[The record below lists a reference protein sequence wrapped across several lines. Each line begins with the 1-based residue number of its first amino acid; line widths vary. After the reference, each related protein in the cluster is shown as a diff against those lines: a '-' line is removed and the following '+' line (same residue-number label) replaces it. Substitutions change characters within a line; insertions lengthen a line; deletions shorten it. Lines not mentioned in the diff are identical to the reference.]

1 MNQNELL
8 NTLKKVDEEKT
19 TIKKQDAKQ
28 KVGSPVELMFN
39 QPNIRAKFEKVL
51 NENTNQFIGGI
62 LSLVKSDTYLS
73 KCDPATILS
82 SAMQAAILDLP
93 INKTLGYAYIVPYK
107 NKDKGH
113 EAQLQIGYKGYI
125 QLALRSGQYENMNV
139 IPIYDGELIS
149 YNRLTEELKLNFDER
164 KSDEVIGYAAHFKLI
179 NGFNKTVYWT
189 KEQVKSH
196 ANQHSQSYRRG
207 NKIWEEHF
215 DAMACKTVLKHVL
228 AQYGLLSVEMQQAVI
243 KDKDVINDNNDIDNF
258 DDDTIILNDGD
269 FEVMDNDNLQ

>member
-19 TIKKQDAKQ
+19 TIKKQYAKQ

-51 NENTNQFIGGI
+51 NENTNQFIGSI

-149 YNRLTEELKLNFDER
+149 YNRLTEELKFDFEGR
-164 KSDEVIGYAAHFKLI
+164 KSDQVVGYAAHFKLI

-196 ANQHSQSYRRG
+196 ANQHSQSYKKG

-215 DAMACKTVLKHVL
+215 DAMACKTVLKSVL
-228 AQYGLLSVEMQQAVI
+228 AQYGLLSIEMQQAVI
-243 KDKDVINDNNDIDNF
+243 KDVIKDNDNIDNF

>member
-8 NTLKKVDEEKT
+8 NTWKKIDEDKP
-19 TIKKQDAKQ
+19 TIKKQDVEQ
-28 KVGSPVELMFN
+28 KVGSPIELMLN
-39 QPNIRAKFEKVL
+39 KPNIRAKFEKIL
-51 NENTNQFIGGI
+51 DKKANQFMGSI
-62 LSLVKSDTYLS
+62 LSLVKSDAYLS

-149 YNRLTEELKLNFDER
+149 YNRLTEELKFDFEVR

-196 ANQHSQSYRRG
+196 SNQHSQSYRRG

-228 AQYGLLSVEMQQAVI
+228 AQYGLLSIEMQQAVI
-243 KDKDVINDNNDIDNF
+243 KDKDVINDNDDIDNF

-269 FEVMDNDNLQ
+269 FEVMDNDNL

>member
-8 NTLKKVDEEKT
+8 NTLKKVDEEKI
-19 TIKKQDAKQ
+19 TIKRQDVKQ

-51 NENTNQFIGGI
+51 NENTNQFIGSI
-62 LSLVKSDTYLS
+62 LSLVKSDAYLS
-73 KCDPATILS
+73 KCDPATVLS
-82 SAMQAAILDLP
+82 SAMQAAILKLP
-93 INKTLGYAYIVPYK
+93 INKTLGYAYIVPYR

-139 IPIYDGELIS
+139 TPIYDGELIS
-149 YNRLTEELKLNFDER
+149 YNRLTEELKLDFEGR
-164 KSDEVIGYAAHFKLI
+164 KSDEVIGYATHFKLI

-196 ANQHSQSYRRG
+196 ANQHSQSYRKG

-215 DAMACKTVLKHVL
+215 DAMSCKTVLKSVL
-228 AQYGLLSVEMQQAVI
+228 AQYGLLSIEMQQAVI
-243 KDKDVINDNNDIDNF
+243 KDKDVINDNDNVDNF
-258 DDDTIILNDGD
+258 DDDTIILNDGE
-269 FEVMDNDNLQ
+269 FEVMDNDNL

>member
-51 NENTNQFIGGI
+51 NENTNQFIGSI

-149 YNRLTEELKLNFDER
+149 YNRLTEELKFDFEGR
-164 KSDEVIGYAAHFKLI
+164 KSDQVIGYAAHFKLI

-196 ANQHSQSYRRG
+196 ANQHSQSYKKG

-215 DAMACKTVLKHVL
+215 DAMACKTVLKSVL
-228 AQYGLLSVEMQQAVI
+228 AQYGLLSIEMQQAVI
-243 KDKDVINDNNDIDNF
+243 KDKDVIKDNDNIDNF

-269 FEVMDNDNLQ
+269 FEVMDNDNL

>member
-1 MNQNELL
+1 MIQSEVL
-8 NTLKKVDEEKT
+8 NTLKKVDEDKPT
-19 TIKKQDAKQ
+19 VKKQDVKQ

-51 NENTNQFIGGI
+51 NENTNQFIGSI
-62 LSLVKSDTYLS
+62 LSLVKSDAYLS
-73 KCDPATILS
+73 KCDPATVLS
-82 SAMQAAILDLP
+82 SAMQAAILKLP

-107 NKDKGH
+107 N

-125 QLALRSGQYENMNV
+125 QLALRSAQYENMNV
-139 IPIYDGELIS
+139 TPIYDGELIS
-149 YNRLTEELKLNFDER
+149 YNRLTEELKFDFEGR
-164 KSDEVIGYAAHFKLI
+164 KSDEVIGYAAHLKLI

-215 DAMACKTVLKHVL
+215 DAMACKTVLKHALV
-228 AQYGLLSVEMQQAVI
+228 QYGLLSIEMQQAVI
-243 KDKDVINDNNDIDNF
+243 KDKDVINDNDDIDNF

-269 FEVMDNDNLQ
+269 FEVMDNDNL